1 MRQTLFH
8 IPSEIFGLSLLGFHG
23 LLFWGFLLWAV
34 IWFAWSVLRRGLN
47 SDDIGFVFVILLVA
61 VVAGVFLP
69 KIADPYGLPIRGY
82 GTMLVLAIASASGL
96 LIYRGCRKH
105 RIPSDMMFSL
115 VLWCVVSGLLGA
127 RVFHIVEYLPTYMN
141 SPNPLGNMLLFTEG
155 GLVVYGGIIGGMIGT
170 AVFFWRNKLSL
181 LAMYDV
187 MAPALLLGIA
197 LGRLGCLMNGCCY
210 GAACDT
216 AYGITFPPTSPAW
229 QGQVFNNQTFVGGLK
244 FAPYESSVA
253 QETAGKSVSQ
263 ETAAG
268 NASDRFNQETA
279 AGNAVSAANGV
290 TGNSSST
297 TTTRNGGGCACAGCG
312 KREMSKAEQERLAT
326 LPAMIADVK
335 PGSSAVLAG
344 LKPGMIVR
352 QIQVGHRVSDGLNA
366 TLAKDYFY
374 TLSLDYPNADVLL
387 TVMQPGDNTVQEFRF
402 ALSPPEVL
410 PVYPTQIM
418 SFFGAICL
426 SLLILF
432 FERFCK
438 RDGFAFMLFLF
449 LYSTGRF
456 CIEFFRDDEAS
467 FLCTGLSIAQN
478 VSIAIFTL
486 GIVVAIYIFSRMPC
500 QALDIRFPVI
510 TEISEADREPR
521 DMTPKKRSKSGKK

>member
-8 IPSEIFGLSLLGFHG
+8 IPSEIFGLPLLGFHG

-34 IWFAWSVLRRGLN
+34 LWFLWSVLKRGLN
-47 SDDIGFVFVILLVA
+47 SDDLGFVFVILLVA

-69 KIADPYGLPIRGY
+69 KIADPHGLPIRGY
-82 GTMLVLAIASASGL
+82 GAMLVLAIASASGL
-96 LIYRGCRKH
+96 LLYRGCRKH

-141 SPNPLGNMLLFTEG
+141 SPNPLGHMLLFTEG

-210 GAACDT
+210 GAVCDA
-216 AYGITFPPTSPAW
+216 AYGITFPPTSPAYY
-229 QGQVFNNQTFVGGLK
+229 GQVFNNDTFVGGLK
-244 FAPYESSVA
+244 FAPYESGIA
-253 QETAGKSVSQ
+253 Q

-268 NASDRFNQETA
+268 NVSDRLTRE
-279 AGNAVSAANGV
+279 
-290 TGNSSST
+290 T
-297 TTTRNGGGCACAGCG
+297 TTGGGCACAGCG
-312 KREMSKAEQERLAT
+312 KRKISQAEQERLDS
-326 LPAMIADVK
+326 LPAMIAEVQ
-335 PGSSAVLAG
+335 PGNNAELAG

-352 QIQVGHRVSDGLNA
+352 EIQVGNLTSNA
-366 TLAKDYFY
+366 PNAILAKDYFY
-374 TLSLDYPNADVLL
+374 NLSLDASNADMLL
-387 TVMQPGDNTVQEFRF
+387 TVTQPEDNTTQELCF
-402 ALSPPEVL
+402 AMTPPEVL

-426 SLLILF
+426 SLLILLL
-432 FERFCK
+432 ERFSK

-467 FLCTGLSIAQN
+467 FMSTGLSIAQN

-486 GIVVAIYIFSRMPC
+486 GIVVAVYIFTRPPR
-500 QALDIRFPVI
+500 QALDARFPVI
-510 TEISEADREPR
+510 VENTEADKEPR
-521 DMTPKKRSKSGKK
+521 DKTPKKRDKSGKK